1 MRASL
6 LRVIALVVV
15 AARPAFA
22 QSAGHDAIALAL
34 FADGRELAARGDYVR
49 ACAKF
54 EAANQ
59 LAHWLGV
66 ELNLADCY
74 EHVGRTASAWSL
86 FRKAADHAARDHDA
100 RAAYA
105 RGRADALV
113 TKLSHVVLV
122 RAPDSVRTMAIGLH
136 ANVVV
141 RVDGVE
147 VPGAGLG
154 VPLPIDPGAH
164 VIEIAAPGHVTRT
177 KRFSLTAHADV
188 QVAVPELEP
197 IAPASVHAT
206 EPARMPSRTR
216 SHRHLALWIGG
227 AGLALAGTSLAL
239 GIDAKLGYDAA
250 VRDHCDAEL
259 RCDDHGMSAIRGARL
274 RGDAATIVGGVGLA
288 TIAAGIVLYVA
299 SPNERAHALD
309 VVPIT
314 SPTTIGVAVEGRL

>member
-1 MRASL
+1 MRASSL
-6 LRVIALVVV
+6 AVIALVAV
-15 AARPAFA
+15 AAQPAFA

-34 FADGRELAARGDYVR
+34 FADGRELAARGDWAR
-49 ACAKF
+49 ACDKF

-59 LAHWLGV
+59 LTHWLGV

-74 EHVGRTASAWSL
+74 EHAGRTASAWSL

-100 RAAYA
+100 RVTYA
-105 RGRADALV
+105 RARADALAP
-113 TKLSHVVLV
+113 TLSHVVLG
-122 RAPDSVRTMAIGLH
+122 MATGPH

-141 RVDGVE
+141 RVDHVE

-154 VPLPIDPGAH
+154 VALPIDPGAH

-177 KRFSLTAHADV
+177 LRIAVTAHADV

-197 IAPASVHAT
+197 IAPATA
-206 EPARMPSRTR
+206 PARIPARTR

-227 AGLALAGTSLAL
+227 AGVALAGTSLAL

-250 VRDHCDAEL
+250 VRDHCDAAL
-259 RCDDHGMSAIRGARL
+259 RCDDRGMSAIRGARL
-274 RGDAATIVGGVGLA
+274 HGDAATIAGGVGLA
-288 TIAAGIVLYVA
+288 AIAAGIVLYVA

-309 VVPIT
+309 VVPIA
-314 SPTTIGVAVEGRL
+314 SPTTVGVAVQGRL